1 MTSQEG
7 RHALIVDD
15 DPVSIEVLKSL
26 LAREGVTTT
35 VIDGYTNLTTLLE
48 TSPVPDVIF
57 LDLEMPGNSG
67 YQVFETLKSF
77 PQTQHVPM
85 VAYTTHISH
94 ANQVKQSGFDGFL
107 GKPLNRHEFPTILG
121 QILNGE
127 PVWII
132 P

>member
-1 MTSQEG
+1 
-7 RHALIVDD
+7 V
-15 DPVSIEVLKSL
+15 
-26 LAREGVTTT
+26 
-35 VIDGYTNLTTLLE
+35 LE
-48 TSPVPDVIF
+48 TSPMPDVIF

-67 YQVFETLKSF
+67 YQVFEALKSI
-77 PQTQHVPM
+77 PQTQNVPM

-107 GKPLNRHEFPTILG
+107 GKPLNRHEFPKILE

-127 PVWII
+127 SVWII